1 MAIMQ
6 HTYLVIRLEVLRKVT
21 SDVIAIASIRSAD
34 DHKILKVKTQWF

>member
-21 SDVIAIASIRSAD
+21 TDVIGLR
-34 DHKILKVKTQWF
+34 